1 MVSPYHISS
10 DFISYPARNFQN
22 TFLVTLGSIP
32 DNLSSI
38 RGNFRR
44 GISFCMGYQ
53 SHPSLDLIHCS
64 VYLPHYATRCH
75 TLNVLKLTFSF
86 LRGFVCNT
94 SKLRVS
100 LSMGS

>member
-64 VYLPHYATRCH
+64 VYLLTTLCYALSYSECFET
-75 TLNVLKLTFSF
+75 NVFIFK
-86 LRGFVCNT
+86 GFC
-94 SKLRVS
+94 L
-100 LSMGS
+100 